1 MKLPRRNFLHLA
13 AGAAAVLAMPRV
25 ASALD
30 YPTRP
35 VRIIVGFPPGGGVDI
50 AARLVG
56 QWLSERLG
64 QSFVV
69 ENRPGAASNV
79 ATEAVVRAAP
89 DGYTLLLAFS
99 VNAINATFYDNL
111 KFNFIRE
118 IAPVAAIIREPDVMV
133 VNPSVPAVTVAEF
146 IAYAKAN
153 PHKLNLGSGG
163 TGTPSHVNGELFK
176 MMTDTDFVHV
186 PYRGISPAL
195 TDLLGGQVQIMFA
208 STSSCLGY
216 IKTGKLRA
224 LAVTTTTRSE
234 QLPDVPTVADFVP
247 GFEASLW
254 YGVGAPETTP
264 AEIIDKLN
272 KQINAGLAEPTLKAR
287 FADLGGTVITGS
299 PADFGKLIAE
309 DTDKWGKVIRAA
321 NIKAE

>member
-1 MKLPRRNFLHLA
+1 MKLSRWNFLHLA

-35 VRIIVGFPPGGGVDI
+35 VRIIVGFPPGGGVDT

-99 VNAINATFYDNL
+99 VNAINATLYDNL

-153 PHKLNLGSGG
+153 PHKLNMGSGG
-163 TGTPSHVNGELFK
+163 TGTPSHVIGELLK
-176 MMTDTDFVHV
+176 MMTGTDLVHV

-208 STSSCLGY
+208 STSSSIGY
-216 IKTGKLRA
+216 IKTGRLRA

-247 GFEASLW
+247 GFEASIW

-264 AEIIDKLN
+264 AEIIAKLN

-299 PADFGKLIAE
+299 PADFAKLIAD
-309 DTDKWGKVIRAA
+309 DTEKWAKVIKFA
-321 NIKAE
+321 NIKPE

>member
-1 MKLPRRNFLHLA
+1 MKLRRRTFLHLSACA
-13 AGAAAVLAMPRV
+13 ALLPAMPRA

-99 VNAINATFYDNL
+99 VNAINATLYDNL

-133 VNPSVPAVTVAEF
+133 VNPSVPAGTVAEF

-153 PHKLNLGSGG
+153 PHRLNMGSGG

-176 MMTDTDFVHV
+176 MMTGTDVVHV

-195 TDLLGGQVQIMFA
+195 TDLLGGRVQIMFA
-208 STSSCLGY
+208 STSSSIGY

-234 QLPDVPTVADFVP
+234 QLPDVPTVADVVP

-299 PADFGKLIAE
+299 PADFAKLIAD
-309 DTDKWGKVIRAA
+309 DTEKWAKVIKFA

>member
-1 MKLPRRNFLHLA
+1 MKLSRWNFLHLA

-35 VRIIVGFPPGGGVDI
+35 VRIIVGFPPGGGVDT

-99 VNAINATFYDNL
+99 VNAINATLYDNL

-153 PHKLNLGSGG
+153 PHKLNMGSGG
-163 TGTPSHVNGELFK
+163 TGTPSHVIGELLK
-176 MMTDTDFVHV
+176 MMTGTDLVHV

-208 STSSCLGY
+208 STSSSIGY
-216 IKTGKLRA
+216 IKTGRLRA

-247 GFEASLW
+247 GFEASIW

-264 AEIIDKLN
+264 AEIIAKLN

-299 PADFGKLIAE
+299 PAEFAKLIAD
-309 DTDKWGKVIRAA
+309 DTEKWAKVIKFA
-321 NIKAE
+321 NIKPE

>member
-1 MKLPRRNFLHLA
+1 MKLRRRTFLHLSACA
-13 AGAAAVLAMPRV
+13 ALLPAMPRA

-56 QWLSERLG
+56 QWLSERLS

-99 VNAINATFYDNL
+99 VNAINATLYDNL

-153 PHKLNLGSGG
+153 PHMLNVGSGG
-163 TGTPSHVNGELFK
+163 TGTPSHVIGELLK
-176 MMTDTDFVHV
+176 MMTGTDLVHV

-208 STSSCLGY
+208 STSSSIGY
-216 IKTGKLRA
+216 IKTGRLRA

-247 GFEASLW
+247 GFEASIW

-264 AEIIDKLN
+264 AEIIAKLN

-299 PADFGKLIAE
+299 PADFAKLIAD
-309 DTDKWGKVIRAA
+309 DTEKWAKVIKFA
-321 NIKAE
+321 NIKPE

>member
-1 MKLPRRNFLHLA
+1 MKLSRWNFLHLA

-56 QWLSERLG
+56 QWLSERLS

-99 VNAINATFYDNL
+99 VNAINATLYDNL

-153 PHKLNLGSGG
+153 PHKLNMGSGG

-176 MMTDTDFVHV
+176 MMTGTDLVHV

-195 TDLLGGQVQIMFA
+195 TDLLGGRVQIMFA
-208 STSSCLGY
+208 STSSSIGY
-216 IKTGKLRA
+216 IKTGRLRA

-247 GFEASLW
+247 GFEASIW

-264 AEIIDKLN
+264 AEIIAKLN

-299 PADFGKLIAE
+299 PADFAKLIAD
-309 DTDKWGKVIRAA
+309 DTEKWAKVIKFA
-321 NIKAE
+321 NIKPE

>member
-1 MKLPRRNFLHLA
+1 MKLSRWNFLHLA

-99 VNAINATFYDNL
+99 VNAINATLYDNL

-153 PHKLNLGSGG
+153 PHKLNMGSGG
-163 TGTPSHVNGELFK
+163 TGTPSHVIGELLK
-176 MMTDTDFVHV
+176 MMTGTDLVHV

-195 TDLLGGQVQIMFA
+195 TDLLGGRVQIMFA
-208 STSSCLGY
+208 STSSSIGY
-216 IKTGKLRA
+216 IKTGRLRA

-234 QLPDVPTVADFVP
+234 QLPDVPTVADVVP

-272 KQINAGLAEPTLKAR
+272 KQINAGLAEPALKAR

-299 PADFGKLIAE
+299 PADFAKLIAD
-309 DTDKWGKVIRAA
+309 DTEKWAKVIKFA
-321 NIKAE
+321 NIKPE

>member
-1 MKLPRRNFLHLA
+1 MKLRRRTFLHLSACA
-13 AGAAAVLAMPRV
+13 ALLPAMPRA

-56 QWLSERLG
+56 QWLSERLS

-99 VNAINATFYDNL
+99 VNAINATLYDNL

-153 PHKLNLGSGG
+153 PHKLNMGSGG
-163 TGTPSHVNGELFK
+163 TGTPSHVIGELLK
-176 MMTDTDFVHV
+176 MMTGTDLVHV

-208 STSSCLGY
+208 STSSSIGY
-216 IKTGKLRA
+216 IKTGRLRA

-247 GFEASLW
+247 GFEASIW

-264 AEIIDKLN
+264 AEIIAKLN

-309 DTDKWGKVIRAA
+309 DTAKWGKVIRAA